1 MFVIAC
7 RYSEQHNYILQLVED
22 IVEFHPDEEIVVV
35 DSDSLDKS
43 YFDILSKYEN
53 VIIEDIQNKNYC
65 VGAYWHAFKKY
76 KRPFYYMLHDSMIV
90 KGNLDYL
97 KEKDLT
103 TLYHFNR
110 NISDFNDLAPK
121 ISEET
126 EYDYINEGCGVMGP
140 IFFCKR
146 HILESIDKKGFSKIL
161 PNNKIEAGYN
171 EGSWGFLFESE
182 GYDLKECSL
191 FGEFMYDHGPHGR
204 CGLPPH
210 NTSWQFPIEKFYAA
224 LRAKP
229 GTDRSN
235 TIEMK
240 GHKQKKYTGN

>member
-7 RYSEQHNYILQLVED
+7 RYSEQNNYILQLVED
-22 IVEFHPDEEIVVV
+22 IVKFHPDEEIVVV

-103 TLYHFNR
+103 TIFHFNR
-110 NISDFNDLAPK
+110 YGIADFNDLGPR
-121 ISEET
+121 INEET
-126 EYDYINEGCGVMGP
+126 EYDYVMEGCGVVGP

-161 PNNKIEAGYN
+161 PNNKIDAGHH
-171 EGSWGFLFESE
+171 EGCWGFIFESE
-182 GYDLKECSL
+182 GYDLKKCSL
-191 FGEFMYDHGPHGR
+191 FGDILYEESPNGR
-204 CGLPPH
+204 SGVAPH
-210 NTSWQFPIEKFYAA
+210 NTSWQFPIEKFYAS

-229 GTDRSN
+229 GSERSLAV
-235 TIEMK
+235 EMK
-240 GHKQKKYTGN
+240 DHKKRW